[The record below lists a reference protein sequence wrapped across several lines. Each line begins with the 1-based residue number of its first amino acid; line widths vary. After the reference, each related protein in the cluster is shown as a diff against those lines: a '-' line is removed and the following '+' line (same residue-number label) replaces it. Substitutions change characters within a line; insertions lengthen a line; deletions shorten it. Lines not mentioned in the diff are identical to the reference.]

1 MSISKS
7 EDHVP
12 REPTLTRKKAPKPSR
27 LINQSQPNGV
37 RSETPSR
44 ILDQVLDLPSY
55 VSELNTL
62 LSSVPVDL
70 KRVGKIIREHPKLSD
85 HIMHLCK
92 LRIAGFDDQNG
103 SIDHGV
109 VFLGTQQ
116 MRTLILACCMI
127 VDIGSCYSSSQLRSF
142 WQHGFLTASLSER
155 IALYIGYRGP
165 TTAWRAG
172 LFHDAGALAL
182 VRWAADTRG
191 AGPSA
196 NAICGEVTEE
206 ERKSFGTDHC
216 FVGGLIGRKWGL
228 PEEIVDVLEFHHD
241 PDGSK
246 YDRALVGIVA
256 AADKYCVGRGIKFQL
271 VKEPPGEPP
280 DDSFLQAICYLLPGL
295 DNDLARNLKDVLEIT
310 YLQKINHLSSNCGSV
325 FGGVGLQV

>member
-1 MSISKS
+1 
-7 EDHVP
+7 
-12 REPTLTRKKAPKPSR
+12 
-27 LINQSQPNGV
+27 V
-37 RSETPSR
+37 RSKILSR
-44 ILDQVLDLPSY
+44 VFDEVLDLPSY

-92 LRIAGFDDQNG
+92 LRIAGFDDQTG

-127 VDIGSCYSSSQLRSF
+127 VDIGSCYSLSQLRSF

-165 TTAWRAG
+165 TAAWRAG

-182 VRWAADTRG
+182 VRWAADTLG
-191 AGPSA
+191 AGSSV
-196 NAICGEVTEE
+196 NAICGEVIEE
-206 ERKSFGTDHC
+206 ERKGFGTDHC

-228 PEEIVDVLEFHHD
+228 PQEIVDVLEFHHN

-246 YDRALVGIVA
+246 YDRVLVGIVA
-256 AADKYCVGRGIKFQL
+256 AADKFCVGRGIKFQL
-271 VKEPPGEPP
+271 VKEPTSEPREE
-280 DDSFLQAICYLLPGL
+280 SFHQEFCYLLPGL

-310 YLQKINHLSSNCGSV
+310 YLQEINRLTSNCGSV
-325 FGGVGLQV
+325 FGGVA

>member
-1 MSISKS
+1 M
-7 EDHVP
+7 
-12 REPTLTRKKAPKPSR
+12 TRKKAPKASR
-27 LINQSQPNGV
+27 LIAQSQPNDV
-37 RSETPSR
+37 RSEILSR
-44 ILDQVLDLPSY
+44 IFDKVLDLPSY

-70 KRVGKIIREHPKLSD
+70 KRVGEIIREHPKLSD

-127 VDIGSCYSSSQLRSF
+127 VDIGSCYSLSQLRSF
-142 WQHGFLTASLSER
+142 WQHGLLTASLSER
-155 IALYIGYRGP
+155 IALYIGYPGP

-182 VRWAADTRG
+182 VRWAADTRS

-196 NAICGEVTEE
+196 NAICGEMIEE

-216 FVGGLIGRKWGL
+216 FVGSLIGREWGL
-228 PEEIVDVLEFHHD
+228 PEEIVDVLEFHHN

-246 YDRALVGIVA
+246 YDRVLVGIVA

-271 VKEPPGEPP
+271 VKEPASEPRE
-280 DDSFLQAICYLLPGL
+280 DSFQQALCYLLPGL

-310 YLQKINHLSSNCGSV
+310 YLQKINHLTSDCGSV